1 MTLEIDAWVMGKK
14 YFITGGAGFI
24 GAHLTNRLLG
34 LGHEVTVFD
43 NFSNGFRWHFGANEN
58 HPKLR
63 IVEADIED
71 AERLE
76 AAIAGHDVV
85 FHFAS
90 NADIA
95 RSSVE
100 PDIDFTIGTLLT
112 RCVLEAMRK
121 TGVKRIAFTSGS
133 GVYGDVPPAPIPED
147 YPKMIPVSTYGAQKL
162 ASEAL
167 ISAYSFMFD
176 MHGMVFRFANV
187 VGPQQTHGVAYD
199 FLRRLAKDP
208 SRLKI
213 LGDGTQDKPY
223 IHVQDVID
231 AFLLIE
237 GDFRGGYEYHNVA
250 SEDSLTVRE
259 IADIVCA
266 EMGLGE
272 IPYDFTGGNRGWKAD
287 VPFYRLNTEKIRGRG
302 WSNQF
307 NSRQAVTDSVTSMI
321 GDIRAGKIP
330 AAL

>member
-1 MTLEIDAWVMGKK
+1 MTDSMGKK

-24 GAHLTNRLLG
+24 GAHLTNRLLS

-43 NFSNGFRWHFGANEN
+43 NFSNGFRWHFGANESHSQLN
-58 HPKLR
+58 
-63 IVEADIED
+63 IVEADLLD
-71 AERLE
+71 TERLE
-76 AAIAGHDVV
+76 SEISGHEVV

-95 RSSVE
+95 RSSVD

-112 RCVLEAMRK
+112 RSVLEAMRK

-133 GVYGDVPPAPIPED
+133 GVYGDVPQTPIPED

-199 FLRRLAKDP
+199 FLRRLARDP

-213 LGDGTQDKPY
+213 LGDGTQSKPY
-223 IHVQDVID
+223 VHVQDVVD

-250 SEDSLTVRE
+250 SEDALTVRE
-259 IADIVCA
+259 IADIVCT
-266 EMGLGE
+266 EMGLGS

-287 VPFYRLNTEKIRGRG
+287 VPFYRLNTEKIRARG
-302 WSNQF
+302 WKNQF
-307 NSRQAVTDSVTSMI
+307 NSRQAVADSVASMFH
-321 GDIRAGKIP
+321 DIQTGKIAP
-330 AAL
+330 AL

>member
-1 MTLEIDAWVMGKK
+1 MRKR

-24 GAHLTNRLLG
+24 GAHLTNRLLS
-34 LGHEVTVFD
+34 LGHSVTVYDDFT
-43 NFSNGFRWHFGANEN
+43 NGFLWHFGANVTN
-58 HPKLR
+58 PYLQVVR
-63 IVEADIED
+63 ADIRD
-71 AERLE
+71 AETLE
-76 AAIAGHDVV
+76 KAIAGHDVV

-133 GVYGDVPPAPIPED
+133 GVYGDVPATPIPED
-147 YPKMIPVSTYGAQKL
+147 YDKMIPVSTYGAQKL

-167 ISAYSFMFD
+167 ISAYSFMFE

-208 SRLKI
+208 GSLKI

-223 IHVQDVID
+223 IHISDVLD

-237 GDFRGGYEYHNVA
+237 TESLGGYEYHNVA
-250 SEDSLTVRE
+250 SQDSLTVRE
-259 IADIVCA
+259 IADIVCNS
-266 EMGLGE
+266 MDLKNV
-272 IPYDFTGGNRGWKAD
+272 PYHFTGGNRGWKAD
-287 VPFYRLNTEKIRGRG
+287 VPFYRLDTSKIRRRG
-302 WSNQF
+302 WANKM
-307 NSRQAVTDSVTSMI
+307 NSREAVTDSVRSMVE
-321 GDIRAGKIP
+321 DIRAGRIP
-330 AAL
+330 PAE

>member
-1 MTLEIDAWVMGKK
+1 MSKK

-24 GAHLTNRLLG
+24 GAHLTNRLLS
-34 LGHEVTVFD
+34 LGHSVTVYDDFT
-43 NFSNGFRWHFGANEN
+43 NGFLWHFGANVTN
-58 HPKLR
+58 PSLQVVR
-63 IVEADIED
+63 ADIRD
-71 AERLE
+71 AESLE
-76 AAIAGHDVV
+76 KAIAGHDVV

-133 GVYGDVPPAPIPED
+133 GVYGDVPPMPIPED
-147 YPKMIPVSTYGAQKL
+147 YDKMIPVSTYGAQKL

-167 ISAYSFMFD
+167 ISAYSFMFE

-208 SRLKI
+208 TRLKI

-223 IHVQDVID
+223 IHISDVLD

-237 GDFRGGYEYHNVA
+237 TESLGGYEYHNVA
-250 SEDSLTVRE
+250 SQDSLTVRE
-259 IADIVCA
+259 IADIVC
-266 EMGLGE
+266 ESMSLKDV
-272 IPYDFTGGNRGWKAD
+272 PYDFTGGNRGWKAD
-287 VPFYRLNTEKIRGRG
+287 VPFYRLDTSKIRRRG
-302 WSNQF
+302 WANKM
-307 NSRQAVTDSVTSMI
+307 NSRQAVSDSVSSMVA
-321 GDIRAGKIP
+321 DIRAGRIPP
-330 AAL
+330 AA

>member
-1 MTLEIDAWVMGKK
+1 MKK
-14 YFITGGAGFI
+14 RYFITGGAGFI
-24 GAHLTNRLLG
+24 GAHLTNRLLEN
-34 LGHEVTVFD
+34 GHAVTVYD
-43 NFSNGFRWHFGANEN
+43 NFSNGYRWHFGHNEF
-58 HPKLR
+58 HPSLT
-63 IVEADIED
+63 IVEADICD
-71 AERLE
+71 QSRLE

-121 TGVKRIAFTSGS
+121 TGVRRIAFTSGS
-133 GVYGDVPPAPIPED
+133 GVYGDVPRTPIPED
-147 YPKMIPVSTYGAQKL
+147 YARMIPVSTYGAQKL

-167 ISAYSFMFD
+167 ISAYSFMFE

-199 FLRRLAKDP
+199 FLRRLARNPD
-208 SRLKI
+208 RLTI

-223 IHVQDVID
+223 IHVRDVLD

-237 GDFRGGYEYHNVA
+237 EEARGGYEYHNVA
-250 SEDSLTVRE
+250 SQDSLTVRE
-259 IADIVCA
+259 IADIVCS
-266 EMGLGE
+266 ELGLGQ

-287 VPFYRLNTEKIRGRG
+287 VPFYRLDTSKIRARG
-302 WSNQF
+302 WSNRM
-307 NSRQAVTDSVTSMI
+307 NSRQAVTDSVVSMI
-321 GDIRAGKIP
+321 GDIRAGRIP
-330 AAL
+330 AAS

>member
-1 MTLEIDAWVMGKK
+1 MGKK

-24 GAHLTNRLLG
+24 GAHLTNRLLS
-34 LGHEVTVFD
+34 LGDEVTVFD
-43 NFSNGFRWHFGANEN
+43 NFSNGFRWHFGVNEG
-58 HPKLR
+58 HSRLK
-63 IVEADIED
+63 IVEADLLD
-71 AERLE
+71 KERLE
-76 AAIAGHDVV
+76 SEIAGHDVV

-112 RCVLEAMRK
+112 RSVLEAMRK
-121 TGVKRIAFTSGS
+121 TGVKRIAFSSGS
-133 GVYGDVPPAPIPED
+133 GVYGDVPPTPIPED
-147 YPKMIPVSTYGAQKL
+147 YSKMIPVSTYGAQKL

-187 VGPQQTHGVAYD
+187 VGPQQTHGVAFD

-213 LGDGTQDKPY
+213 LGDGTQSKPY
-223 IHVQDVID
+223 VHVQDVID

-237 GDFRGGYEYHNVA
+237 GNFRGGYEYHNVA
-250 SEDSLTVRE
+250 SEDALTVRE
-259 IADIVCA
+259 IADIVCV
-266 EMGLGE
+266 EMGLGS

-287 VPFYRLNTEKIRGRG
+287 VPFYRLNTKKIRARG
-302 WSNQF
+302 WKNQF
-307 NSRQAVTDSVTSMI
+307 NSRQAVADSVTSMI
-321 GDIRAGKIP
+321 QDIRSGKIAP
-330 AAL
+330 AL